1 MKVST
6 LDLSSEL
13 KKKKKEVNKHSLQSV
28 LVENDVPRIYITYKQ
43 FFKSYN

>member
-6 LDLSSEL
+6 LDLSSEF
-13 KKKKKEVNKHSLQSV
+13 KKKNQHSLQLV